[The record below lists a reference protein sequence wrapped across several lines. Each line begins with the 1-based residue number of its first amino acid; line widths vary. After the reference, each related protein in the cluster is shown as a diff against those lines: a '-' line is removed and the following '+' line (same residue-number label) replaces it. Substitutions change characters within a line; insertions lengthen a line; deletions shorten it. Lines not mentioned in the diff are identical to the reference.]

1 MIIRPR
7 TAAWLACSGLVA
19 LLVALPLPPAPGSRA
34 SRGSDYAWFD
44 PILDIRHQ
52 LLDLYI
58 EPVDEEAMQQAMI
71 DGMIQSLDDPYTEF
85 VPPADEAQFN
95 KEVRGTYV
103 GIGAEVQI
111 VDDYLTIISPMA
123 GSPALEAGLLAGD
136 TVLEIEGQ
144 STFKVPV
151 DECVKLLMGVPGT
164 AVRFRVRHADGV
176 EQNLSLTRRQI
187 VTQTVRGLRRS
198 GEGWNYCVDADA
210 GIYGIRLTQFNDTTA
225 RELLA
230 ALNEIGVQRINGLL
244 LDVRDNPGGSLAA
257 AIEVA
262 DLFLQGGLIVSV
274 KDRRGE
280 RDSWSAQPGDG
291 MPEFPMLVLVNQQS
305 ASASEILAGAL
316 QANGRAKVLG
326 MRSFGKGSVQEVR
339 ELPEHH
345 GTLKMTVAY
354 YYLAGGRAIH
364 RRKDSEAWGIEPD
377 PGFVVRVSDEDYR
390 EKLLA
395 SREYDI
401 IRRGDGAAAEAPC
414 AGPDWIREHL
424 RDEQLARA
432 AEAMI
437 GRLATGQWPVV
448 GEQDPGVLA
457 AIHERER
464 LSAARSRML
473 AQLGEVEARLARLN
487 QVASEPAHP
496 LLPPD
501 VDLIAGT
508 IALRDRNDQVIGVF
522 RIDGGDVEA
531 ALRQVELSPI
541 SPAADQRK
549 NPE

>member
-1 MIIRPR
+1 
-7 TAAWLACSGLVA
+7 
-19 LLVALPLPPAPGSRA
+19 
-34 SRGSDYAWFD
+34 
-44 PILDIRHQ
+44 
-52 LLDLYI
+52 
-58 EPVDEEAMQQAMI
+58 MI

-85 VPPADEAQFN
+85 VPPSDEAQFN
-95 KEVRGTYV
+95 KEIRGTYV
-103 GIGAEVQI
+103 GIGAEVQL

-123 GSPALEAGLLAGD
+123 ASPALEVGLLAGD

-151 DECVKLLMGVPGT
+151 EDCVRLLMGAPGT
-164 AVRFRVRHADGV
+164 TVRFRVRHADGV
-176 EQNLSLTRRQI
+176 EQDLTLTRRQI

-198 GEGWNYCVDADA
+198 GEGWNYCVDAHA
-210 GIYGIRLTQFNDTTA
+210 GIYGVRITQFNDTTA

-230 ALNEIGVQRINGLL
+230 ALNEIGVHRINGLL

-262 DLFLQGGLIVSV
+262 DLFLQSGLIVSI

-280 RDSWSAQPGDG
+280 RDSWSARPSDPL
-291 MPEFPMLVLVNQQS
+291 PEFPMLVLVNQQS

-339 ELPEHH
+339 ELSDHH

-354 YYLAGGRAIH
+354 YCLAGGRAIH
-364 RRKDSEAWGIEPD
+364 RRKDSDIWGIEPD

-390 EKLLA
+390 AKLLA
-395 SREYDI
+395 SREHDI
-401 IRRGDGAAAEAPC
+401 IRRDLAAAAESPC

-424 RDEQLARA
+424 RDVQLARA
-432 AEAMI
+432 AEAML
-437 GRLATGQWPVV
+437 GRLVTGQWPVV
-448 GEQDPGVLA
+448 GEQDAGVLA

-473 AQLGEVEARLARLN
+473 AQLSEVESRLARLN
-487 QVASEPAHP
+487 QVAGEPTPP
-496 LLPPD
+496 LLPAD
-501 VDLIAGT
+501 ADLIAGT
-508 IALRDRNDQVIGVF
+508 LTLRDRNDQVIGAF
-522 RIDGGDVEA
+522 RIDGGDLEA
-531 ALRQVELSPI
+531 ALRQVELSRI
-541 SPAADQRK
+541 SPATDQRTE
-549 NPE
+549 PE